1 MKRREN
7 VKFIPNSISCSLFK
21 KKESLTIWVD
31 VYSLVSVTVLFLLHH
46 WPVLSEWYHF
56 KIRGGSSCHYVFEAP
71 FQRQRLARAAYLCS
85 VQNKVVRWFFVMLTH
100 TVKKFVFPPQNGF
113 DLALFFWPAA
123 GLQQQVEG
131 QLLLLS
137 STSLDSFSKIW
148 SPQLRR
154 KERKMCF
161 GDKQRNF
168 HSPQSPFYKRS

>member
-1 MKRREN
+1 M
-7 VKFIPNSISCSLFK
+7 SI
-21 KKESLTIWVD
+21 
-31 VYSLVSVTVLFLLHH
+31 
-46 WPVLSEWYHF
+46 VLSVLLSYSF
-56 KIRGGSSCHYVFEAP
+56 CIIGQFYLNGTIKIRGGSSCHYVFEAP

-168 HSPQSPFYKRS
+168 HSQLLSIESLLSLREMTPLCSLHLATEWQFPRVW